1 MDHRTI
7 VSFFTCQ
14 LVWVNR
20 YTATASAQLA
30 KYEASLRA
38 QYGSLDALLV
48 KMNNSASALSSLQT
62 NYQKS

>member
-20 YTATASAQLA
+20 YLMARLKELEEENRRLKKMYAEERLKAEIIAEAMA
-30 KYEASLRA
+30 K
-38 QYGSLDALLV
+38 
-48 KMNNSASALSSLQT
+48 KW
-62 NYQKS
+62 

>member
-20 YTATASAQLA
+20 YPVVTRQYQDEMEALNKRLSTLKA
-30 KYEASLRA
+30 K
-38 QYGSLDALLV
+38 
-48 KMNNSASALSSLQT
+48 
-62 NYQKS
+62 